1 MKVEESKNDVGAFI
15 AVFAALLLDNVLR
28 LEETVDQVTKLVMG
42 SGRPDREL
50 IVTLQSFDRH
60 KQEFEALG
68 DALTRYAEAANAGS
82 LGSDERAML
91 EEKVISA
98 ITVADL
104 KDRLLSSSAGRP
116 ARVCRPGDIRTGG
129 GAGRRRRGLLA
140 KSKRCCARRHM
151 EDEVV
156 KVLGGNVAMHG
167 FGYLSHSLRDG
178 LATSPAITPI
188 WSVGQ

>member
-1 MKVEESKNDVGAFI
+1 MTVEEAKNDVGAFI

-82 LGSDERAML
+82 LGSEERAQL

-104 KDRLLSSSAGRP
+104 KDRLLTRLQGDP
-116 ARVCRPGDIRTGG
+116 AEFAAPEISEQEAAQVDV
-129 GAGRRRRGLLA
+129 
-140 KSKRCCARRHM
+140 
-151 EDEVV
+151 DVV
-156 KVLGGNVAMHG
+156 
-167 FGYLSHSLRDG
+167 Y
-178 LATSPAITPI
+178 
-188 WSVGQ
+188 